1 MGTSCLW
8 VPAESLKVKAG
19 FTCVVD
25 GSSPKASAHSPDH
38 FGWSLFGCLVLVFS
52 PELSQWP
59 ALGPGAREH
68 YGDHLVVC
76 TLVNWALHQSLLGHT
91 RQEGEEVAGKHW
103 WAVSNCMVWVCF
115 EASPRESKE
124 WHTPMVPPKAEP
136 RAEHAH
142 SSTVISPNGFDAQAA
157 LGRKSWSWRPC
168 AAPLGA
174 APAILSSMELEIMQ
188 FMKATHNNV
197 WEKVFVLM

>member
-1 MGTSCLW
+1 MHSRKWMLQGDQLARSWDLTKCVRKEAIRVKTGKKNITVFYINMGTSCLW

-91 RQEGEEVAGKHW
+91 WGRRGRRLQASTGGP
-103 WAVSNCMVWVCF
+103 WATVWF
-115 EASPRESKE
+115 GFASK
-124 WHTPMVPPKAEP
+124 PP
-136 RAEHAH
+136 
-142 SSTVISPNGFDAQAA
+142 
-157 LGRKSWSWRPC
+157 
-168 AAPLGA
+168 
-174 APAILSSMELEIMQ
+174 
-188 FMKATHNNV
+188 
-197 WEKVFVLM
+197 